1 MLLSFGRWRSALV
14 YSTTAKSYSWRVSA
28 SCPRRIAL
36 VAALQP
42 PAMRVSATSAARRRP
57 RSGAGRGRNDIHTT
71 RNLEREGLI
80 GHTGVFLQI
89 REGEARRAPL
99 GVDRDQTADAER
111 CRVDHEHERIV
122 LRLPDFGY

>member
-42 PAMRVSATSAARRRP
+42 PARRVIATSAARRRP

-80 GHTGVFLQI
+80 GHTSVFLQI
-89 REGEARRAPL
+89 REAEARLAAL
-99 GVDRDQTADAER
+99 AVNGDEAADAQ
-111 CRVDHEHERIV
+111 
-122 LRLPDFGY
+122 